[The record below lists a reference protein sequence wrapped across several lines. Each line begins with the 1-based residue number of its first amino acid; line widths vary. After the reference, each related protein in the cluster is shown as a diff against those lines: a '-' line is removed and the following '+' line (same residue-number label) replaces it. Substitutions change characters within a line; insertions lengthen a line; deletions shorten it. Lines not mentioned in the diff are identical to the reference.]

1 MPLPARTAF
10 ELLGFYA
17 LTWPLGGAALFFLIR
32 SLGGDPAVSEIP
44 YLGGVAAVGAIVA
57 VLAIFAPSG
66 LGVREASMYGL
77 MLAVTTEAIALGAT
91 VLNRLAITL
100 VEALLLLVG
109 VILIR
114 RGRSSEEPSLLGE
127 PTTESAG

>member
-1 MPLPARTAF
+1 M
-10 ELLGFYA
+10 
-17 LTWPLGGAALFFLIR
+17 
-32 SLGGDPAVSEIP
+32 SEIP

-109 VILIR
+109 ALLIR
-114 RGRSSEEPSLLGE
+114 HSRKAADARGEIE
-127 PTTESAG
+127 PTPVAALSGDEVLRG